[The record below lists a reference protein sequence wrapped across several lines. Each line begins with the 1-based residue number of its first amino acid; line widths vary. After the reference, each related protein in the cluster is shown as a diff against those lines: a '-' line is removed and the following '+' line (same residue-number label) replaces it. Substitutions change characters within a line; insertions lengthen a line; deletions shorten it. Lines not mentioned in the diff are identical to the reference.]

1 MNDQSLSPALTPVSF
16 HGEVIDF
23 VSSNGQPFVA
33 VKRITANLGLSWQ
46 PQHRKLMEKFGSVV
60 TEMMT
65 TGADG
70 KQYLMVCL
78 PLRKL
83 AAWLNTISIN
93 KLAPALRQ
101 KVKQYQ
107 DECDDVL
114 WDYWTK
120 GFVVNPR
127 MAQVTLTMNESIALS
142 KDCSRLLKDV
152 AECTNPTLAGELY
165 KHLKR
170 MTAALGD
177 EVAPLVQ
184 LAVGLRQQPLA
195 LQGGAA

>member
-1 MNDQSLSPALTPVSF
+1 MENATLTPVTF
-16 HGEVIDF
+16 HDEIVELVDF
-23 VSSNGQPFVA
+23 VGQPFVA

-78 PLRKL
+78 PIRKL
-83 AAWLNTISIN
+83 AAWLNTIQVN
-93 KLAPALRQ
+93 KLAPNLRA
-101 KVKQYQ
+101 KVLRYQ
-107 DECDDVL
+107 NECDDVL

-120 GFVVNPR
+120 GMAVNPR
-127 MAQVTLTMNESIALS
+127 LVQVDLTMNESIALS
-142 KDCSRLLKDV
+142 KECSRLLKDV
-152 AECTNPTLAGELY
+152 SECTNPTLAGELY

-170 MTAALGD
+170 MTLALGD
-177 EVAPLVQ
+177 TVAPLVL
-184 LAVGLRQQPLA
+184 LAQGLRQGA
-195 LQGGAA
+195 LTLES